1 MLLLLLC
8 GWDTVYESE
17 KEEVN
22 NLMSVTSSYNILIHS
37 HTIIMTQND
46 DTLIIVK
53 FQGKLEVSCSIHT

>member
-1 MLLLLLC
+1 MN
-8 GWDTVYESE
+8 
-17 KEEVN
+17 K
-22 NLMSVTSSYNILIHS
+22 LMSVTSSYNILIHS